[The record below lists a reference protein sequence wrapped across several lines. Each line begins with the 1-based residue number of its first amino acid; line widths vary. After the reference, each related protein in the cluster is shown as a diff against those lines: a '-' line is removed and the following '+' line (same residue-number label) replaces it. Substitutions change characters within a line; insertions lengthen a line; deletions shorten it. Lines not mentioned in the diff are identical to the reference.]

1 MLNTSANR
9 LFDLAWDAP
18 ESQKI
23 RCHTIGGARV
33 IDAGAEHAGSLAAG
47 LLLAKLCLADRADV
61 TISPHLSG
69 CHTEFT
75 GSHADV
81 VVQTDSPL
89 EACLGAQYAGWPVSS
104 GEYFAMASGP
114 MRALRGREEVL
125 LHLELT
131 ESSDVA
137 VGVLESETLPGA
149 EVIELIA
156 SECGIATS
164 QLAIAVAPSTSIAGS
179 VQVVARSIET
189 AMHKL
194 HALDFDVRSIASA
207 IGTAPLPPP
216 AKRGKTV
223 KGIGRTNDAI
233 LYGGSVTFWVDTED
247 ESIDAVIAK
256 VPSASSKDYGRPF
269 ADVFKDYGYDFYKV
283 DPMLFSPAVVA
294 IHNLRSGRSWQEG
307 RFDLA
312 VMRQSFL
319 S

>member
-1 MLNTSANR
+1 MLNTQTQE
-9 LFDLAWDAP
+9 LFDLAWQSP
-18 ESQKI
+18 ESLGI
-23 RCHTIGGARV
+23 RCQTSGGARV
-33 IDAGAEHAGSLAAG
+33 IDAGVEHTGSLAAG
-47 LLLAKLCLADRADV
+47 VLLAKLCLANRADV
-61 TISPHLSG
+61 TISPHLSS
-69 CHTEFT
+69 CSTEFT
-75 GSHADV
+75 GSNADI

-89 EACLGAQYAGWPVSS
+89 LACLGAQYAGWPVSC
-104 GEYFAMASGP
+104 GDYFAMASGP
-114 MRALRGREEVL
+114 MRALRGREEML

-149 EVIELIA
+149 DVIQLIA
-156 SECGIATS
+156 SDCGIPTS
-164 QLAIAVAPSTSIAGS
+164 QLCLALAPSTSIAGS

-194 HALDFDVRSIASA
+194 HALEFDVRSIVSA

-233 LYGGSVTFWVDTED
+233 LYGGRVTLWVDVDD
-247 ESIDAVIAK
+247 EAIEAVIAK
-256 VPSASSKDYGRPF
+256 VPSQSSKDYGRPF

-283 DPMLFSPAVVA
+283 DPMLFSPAIVA